1 LKRMPKHA
9 RSHHRP
15 RHALAARVGAG
26 IAVAVVAITL
36 VTSYTASTSV
46 PTSSVGMSTHARL
59 ISQMAPAGCS
69 SLTLTTLV
77 QGTGTFSN
85 STSHA
90 LVLGSAGANTI
101 TDTGTG
107 NCIIGGGGTNNIT
120 GTSTDICITGPTLN
134 VANPC
139 PVAVPPTTTTTPATT
154 TTLPT
159 TTTTTVLATTTTS
172 TTLPPS
178 NGVTATPTST
188 NSDYYSGQET
198 LTLANT
204 HSITALTITI
214 KVQQTTG
221 VSYNSEG
228 NSFAGGSVTQSSTTS
243 GGVIKYLT
251 TLNSGQT
258 ISAGSSVSV
267 YAQFSGTGVARV
279 TTADTWTITST
290 SNGIVST
297 ISGHF

>member
-1 LKRMPKHA
+1 MSRHF
-9 RSHHRP
+9 RSHRG
-15 RHALAARVGAG
+15 RRSVFAARAGAG
-26 IAVAVVAITL
+26 VVFAVVTITL
-36 VTSYTASTSV
+36 VTSFTASTSV
-46 PTSSVGMSTHARL
+46 PPSSVGSSAQARL
-59 ISQMAPAGCS
+59 VSQLAPAGCN

-85 STSHA
+85 SASHA

-134 VANPC
+134 IANPC
-139 PVAVPPTTTTTPATT
+139 PVAVPPTTTTIP
-154 TTLPT
+154 
-159 TTTTTVLATTTTS
+159 ATTTTS

-188 NSDYYSGQET
+188 NSNYYSGQET

-228 NSFAGGSVTQSSTTS
+228 SSFAGGSVTQSATTS
-243 GGVIKYLT
+243 GGVIKYVT

-258 ISAGSSVSV
+258 VSAGSSVSV
-267 YAQFSGTGVARV
+267 YAQFSGTGVTRV
-279 TTADTWTITST
+279 TTADTWTITTT
-290 SNGIVST
+290 SGGIVST
-297 ISGHF
+297 LSGHF